1 MERERVTITI
11 RRDLLARVDHTIDG
25 VRIRNRSH
33 AIESLLTR
41 SLGSELGTAVILAGG
56 QGLNMRPFTYELP
69 KSLIPVKDRPILEH
83 IIEQLREH
91 GIRRIILLIDYLGQ
105 KIETHFGDGRR
116 FGVEIHYQRDA
127 SPQGTGGAFRSLTE
141 LVGDQPFFVL
151 HGDVLAKINLSEMAK
166 FHESQG
172 RRATMALTS
181 VADPS
186 AYGAVRVSGTEVVE
200 FTEKPESNSGTS
212 RLINAGVYVFDPSVL
227 SLIPSVGT
235 SYLEQDV
242 FPKLIEA
249 RGLTGYVFEGQWFDI
264 STPEVYEQ
272 ALKAWNTV

>member
-11 RRDLLARVDHTIDG
+11 RRDLLSRVDHTIDG

-56 QGLNMRPFTYELP
+56 EGLQMRPFTYELP
-69 KSLIPVKDRPILEH
+69 KSLIPIKNRPILEH
-83 IIEQLREH
+83 IIAQLREH

-105 KIETHFGDGRR
+105 KIEAHFGDGSR
-116 FGVEIHYQRDA
+116 FGVEITYLRDTK
-127 SPQGTGGAFRSLTE
+127 PRGTGGALRAVAP
-141 LVGDQPFFVL
+141 LVGEQPFFVL
-151 HGDVLAKINLSEMAK
+151 HGDVLTQINLSEMAK
-166 FHESQG
+166 FHESQH

-186 AYGAVRVSGTEVVE
+186 AYGAVRVSGTSIVD
-200 FTEKPESNSGTS
+200 FLEKPQTDPGVS
-212 RLINAGVYVFDPSVL
+212 RLINAGIYVLDPAVL
-227 SLIPSVGT
+227 SLIPAKGT

-242 FPKLIEA
+242 FPKLVAQQE
-249 RGLTGYVFEGQWFDI
+249 LTGYVFEGLWFDI
-264 STPEVYEQ
+264 STPEVYER
-272 ALKAWNTV
+272 ALKSWKS